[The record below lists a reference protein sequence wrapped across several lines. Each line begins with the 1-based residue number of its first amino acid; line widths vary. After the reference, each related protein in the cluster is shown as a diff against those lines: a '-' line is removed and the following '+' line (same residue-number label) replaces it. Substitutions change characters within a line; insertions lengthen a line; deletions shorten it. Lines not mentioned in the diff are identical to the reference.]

1 MAGKAPECWFAQQ
14 LSNFGE
20 DYISGGKMNEIKVKR
35 NIDRIISDIINGR
48 IDYNLYGYC
57 ILYPPVFDTLTA
69 YCNDQIVVKQAIDYS
84 LNYTMMQVGI
94 GNIRC
99 DRGVQSDLIADGNT
113 PEYWSSYGLAP
124 VNMITEGTRRNIM
137 VANEENK
144 LELSKYMCISYYLSR
159 VSMTQNVFELMNVP
173 NILKQSMRRK

>member
-1 MAGKAPECWFAQQ
+1 MAGKAPDCWFAQQ
-14 LSNFGE
+14 LANFGS

-84 LNYTMMQVGI
+84 LNYTMMQIGL

-99 DRGVQSDLIADGNT
+99 DRGVQSDMIVDRSA
-113 PEYWSSYGLAP
+113 EYWSMASVQ

-137 VANEENK
+137 VAIEENRI
-144 LELSKYMCISYYLSR
+144 ELNKYMVIIYYLNR
-159 VSMTQNVFELMNVP
+159 VSMTQNVFELMNIP
-173 NILKQSMRRK
+173 NILKASIKRNK